1 MTGHASA
8 AVGKTALDSVAAIF
22 VLRGDGA
29 ALLQHR
35 DDKPGLRNAGKWVP
49 PGGHT
54 DRGESMLACARRE
67 LREETEYD
75 APNLRFLLSVDDI
88 VAGWPPYH
96 LAFFWCWYDGV
107 QATVCH
113 EGQALAF
120 VERAAAAEYPIPPLL
135 LTVWDAALTAA
146 AAEPLSA

>member
-1 MTGHASA
+1 
-8 AVGKTALDSVAAIF
+8 
-22 VLRGDGA
+22 
-29 ALLQHR
+29 
-35 DDKPGLRNAGKWVP
+35 
-49 PGGHT
+49 
-54 DRGESMLACARRE
+54 MLACARRE

-75 APNLRFLLSVDDI
+75 APNLKFLLSVDDI

-146 AAEPLSA
+146 AAEPLSS